1 MRPHGFQVIV
11 MTHEEEF
18 TPDEARRMVRWL
30 QSELEHQR
38 VINGEMRRAVA
49 ELARA
54 FQETLA
60 RAYEAA
66 DSGDMQ
72 RVRRITIENRAAW
85 QEYLRKI
92 IEVAGTTRE
101 T

>member
-1 MRPHGFQVIV
+1 
-11 MTHEEEF
+11 
-18 TPDEARRMVRWL
+18 MVLWL
-30 QSELEHQR
+30 QGELERQR
-38 VINGEMRRAVA
+38 AVNGEMRRAVA

-66 DSGDMQ
+66 DSGDLE

-85 QEYLRKI
+85 QDYLRKI
-92 IEVAGTTRE
+92 IEAASVKRE